1 MTTPN
6 EGAEMTNLMD
16 FADEY
21 AKQVADAPV
30 TNNIPQRQFAISQI
44 SAARDALSDAIAAC
58 DARHRQE
65 LAAYEL
71 TVSNLRA
78 ELAAYELTVSNLRAE
93 LAAYELTVSNL
104 RAELAQRPERKPL
117 ISMHRRWIAATCL
130 TPASIIDAVE
140 AAHGIKGD

>member
-78 ELAAYELTVSNLRAE
+78 ELEKLG
-93 LAAYELTVSNL
+93 
-104 RAELAQRPERKPL
+104 
-117 ISMHRRWIAATCL
+117 
-130 TPASIIDAVE
+130 TPATGVEPVAFTGGMTAAEQSIELDASF
-140 AAHGIKGD
+140 AAHGIKGEESCE